1 MSSHRNPKVFLI
13 ILGFI
18 LILGF
23 IFLPMIGYSAAED
36 RTIQG
41 ETALPNKSYILREVK
56 SKETLLAENE
66 NLRSAPAS
74 TTKLLTGLVALDY
87 VSENDLIEVGNEVN
101 AIEGSRLGLKAGDKI
116 FVRDLL
122 TAMYL
127 MSANDAAAALA
138 VGAKGSIP
146 EFARAMNEYAK
157 RLSLDDSNFVNPHG
171 LPDPNHYTTASDLSK
186 IALAFIQ
193 NQQLLNYA
201 KTKDS
206 KVTWMDYKGRTHS
219 TIIHNTNQL
228 LGIYPG
234 NQGLKTGTTQEA
246 GQCLVSYTTGPDGD
260 LLLVL
265 LGSQQ
270 RYTDAVKLIDLG
282 YAGLRTQAALM
293 RSAAD
298 PISMMNSP
306 GFIP

>member
-1 MSSHRNPKVFLI
+1 MSSHRNSKVFVI

-36 RTIQG
+36 RTIQA
-41 ETALPNKSYILREVK
+41 ETALPDKSYLLREVK
-56 SKETLLAENE
+56 SNEILLAENE

-87 VSENDLIEVGNEVN
+87 VSENDLIEVGNEVK

-146 EFARAMNEYAK
+146 EFARAMNEYAR
-157 RLSLDDSNFVNPHG
+157 RLGLDDSNFVNPHG

-193 NQQLLNYA
+193 NQPLLNYA

-206 KVTWMDYKGRTHS
+206 KVTWMDYKGRAHS
-219 TIIHNTNQL
+219 TIIHNSNQL

-265 LGSQQ
+265 LGSRQ
-270 RYTDAVKLIDLG
+270 RYTDAVKLIDQG

-293 RSAAD
+293 RSADD
-298 PISMMNSP
+298 PMSMMNSP